1 MPKLGQTGVAHIALI
16 ILLLA
21 VIILVVFLVS
31 QRTKILPHA
40 QEANQIDEQENTD
53 EEEASLPYYRVGD
66 VNGDG
71 KLTEEDIVE
80 LKKYLD
86 LDIAS
91 IQKADADGDGKITLN
106 DYNILTEWVKNGY
119 PGPSCKPRPACLDAN
134 PACYIVQ
141 SEDMCPPATKCTDNS
156 QCSAN
161 QVCDFNSPDCP
172 RNERYCPPGG
182 DCPQPLCYGKC
193 TEKSTKSTPTPIS
206 FTCGGIQGT
215 SCPEGYTCIYPTP
228 NYPDAAGKC
237 TLSPKSTPTTSACPG
252 AVQLC
257 PVGYEL
263 QSNVRC
269 DSSSCPEFVCVPI
282 STDNPPATPTPTNS
296 PPPGL
301 LVFKEGDVNG
311 DGSVNFRDALEIFGN
326 LGKNECGNKYDVNK
340 DCRVNTR
347 DIQLII
353 QNYGR

>member
-21 VIILVVFLVS
+21 GIILGVFLVS
-31 QRTKILPHA
+31 QRTNILPHA

-106 DYNILTEWVKNGY
+106 DYNILTEWGKNGY

-141 SEDMCPPATKCTDNS
+141 SEDMCQPAT
-156 QCSAN
+156 
-161 QVCDFNSPDCP
+161 
-172 RNERYCPPGG
+172 
-182 DCPQPLCYGKC
+182 
-193 TEKSTKSTPTPIS
+193 
-206 FTCGGIQGT
+206 
-215 SCPEGYTCIYPTP
+215 
-228 NYPDAAGKC
+228 KC

-263 QSNVRC
+263 QSNVRG